1 MEPREMINSM
11 DKRFALFGYFFAMS
25 NRLQTV
31 GDRFYEEIKITC
43 KQFFLMICLRLF
55 ENGAPTINELSE
67 IMGCSHQNVK
77 SIAGKLEEKGYLE
90 ISPDSDDARKL
101 RIRLTNKAD
110 SLAKKYQKKELDF
123 IDMLFTGISDKQI
136 ETTFKTL
143 EKMEENISE

>member
-31 GDRFYEEIKITC
+31 GDRFYEEITC

-90 ISPDSDDARKL
+90 IRPDSDDARKL
-101 RIRLTNKAD
+101 RIRLTSKAD
-110 SLAKKYQKKELDF
+110 SLARKYQKKELDF

-143 EKMEENISE
+143 EKMEENINE

>member
-11 DKRFALFGYFFAMS
+11 DKRFALFGYFFAIS

-31 GDRFYEEIKITC
+31 GDRFYEEITC

-90 ISPDSDDARKL
+90 IRPDSDDARKL

-143 EKMEENISE
+143 EKMEENINE

>member
-31 GDRFYEEIKITC
+31 GDRFYEEITC

-90 ISPDSDDARKL
+90 IRPDSDDARKL
-101 RIRLTNKAD
+101 RISLTNKAD
-110 SLAKKYQKKELDF
+110 RLAKKYQKKELDF

-143 EKMEENISE
+143 EKMEENINE

>member
-25 NRLQTV
+25 NRFQTV
-31 GDRFYEEIKITC
+31 GDRFYEEITC

-90 ISPDSDDARKL
+90 IRPDSDDARKL

-110 SLAKKYQKKELDF
+110 SLAKKYQKKEVDF

-143 EKMEENISE
+143 EKMEENINE

>member
-31 GDRFYEEIKITC
+31 GDRFYEEITC

-90 ISPDSDDARKL
+90 IRPDSDDARKL
-101 RIRLTNKAD
+101 RICLTKKAD

-143 EKMEENISE
+143 EKMEENINE

>member
-25 NRLQTV
+25 NRLQAV
-31 GDRFYEEIKITC
+31 GDRFYEEITC

-90 ISPDSDDARKL
+90 IRPDSDDARKL

-110 SLAKKYQKKELDF
+110 RLAKKYQKKELDF

-143 EKMEENISE
+143 EKMEENINE

>member
-31 GDRFYEEIKITC
+31 GDRFYEEITC

-55 ENGAPTINELSE
+55 EKGAPTINELSE

-90 ISPDSDDARKL
+90 IRPDSDDARKL

-143 EKMEENISE
+143 EKMEENINE

>member
-31 GDRFYEEIKITC
+31 GDRFYEEITC

-67 IMGCSHQNVK
+67 IMGSSHQNVK

-90 ISPDSDDARKL
+90 IRPDSDDARKL

-110 SLAKKYQKKELDF
+110 RLAKKYQKKELDF

-136 ETTFKTL
+136 EITFKTL
-143 EKMEENISE
+143 EKMEENINE

>member
-31 GDRFYEEIKITC
+31 GDRFYEEITC

-55 ENGAPTINELSE
+55 ENEAPTINELSE

-77 SIAGKLEEKGYLE
+77 SIAVKLEEKGYLE
-90 ISPDSDDARKL
+90 IRPDSDDARKL

-143 EKMEENISE
+143 EKMEENINE

>member
-31 GDRFYEEIKITC
+31 GDRFYEEITC

-90 ISPDSDDARKL
+90 IRPDSDDARKL

-143 EKMEENISE
+143 EKMEANINE

>member
-31 GDRFYEEIKITC
+31 GDRFYEEITC

-90 ISPDSDDARKL
+90 IRPDSNDARKL

-123 IDMLFTGISDKQI
+123 IDMLFAGISDKQI

-143 EKMEENISE
+143 EKMEENINE

>member
-31 GDRFYEEIKITC
+31 GDRFYEEITC

-90 ISPDSDDARKL
+90 IRPDSDDARKL

-110 SLAKKYQKKELDF
+110 RLAQKYQKKELDF

-143 EKMEENISE
+143 EKMEENINE

>member
-31 GDRFYEEIKITC
+31 GDRFYEEITC

-90 ISPDSDDARKL
+90 IRSDSDDARKL
-101 RIRLTNKAD
+101 RIRLTSKAD
-110 SLAKKYQKKELDF
+110 SLTQKYQKKELDF

-143 EKMEENISE
+143 EKMEENINE

>member
-31 GDRFYEEIKITC
+31 GDRFYEEITC

-90 ISPDSDDARKL
+90 IRPDSDDARKL

-143 EKMEENISE
+143 EKMEKNINE

>member
-31 GDRFYEEIKITC
+31 GDRFYEEITC

-55 ENGAPTINELSE
+55 ENGAPTLTELSE

-90 ISPDSDDARKL
+90 IRPDSDDARKL
-101 RIRLTNKAD
+101 RIRLTNQAD

-136 ETTFKTL
+136 EATFKTL
-143 EKMEENISE
+143 EKMEENINE

>member
-31 GDRFYEEIKITC
+31 GDRFYEEITC

-90 ISPDSDDARKL
+90 IRPDSDDARKL
-101 RIRLTNKAD
+101 RIRLTSKAD
-110 SLAKKYQKKELDF
+110 SLAHKYQKKELDF

-143 EKMEENISE
+143 EKMEENINE

>member
-31 GDRFYEEIKITC
+31 GDRFYEEITC

-90 ISPDSDDARKL
+90 IRPDSDDARKL

-136 ETTFKTL
+136 EATFKTL
-143 EKMEENISE
+143 EKMEENINE

>member
-31 GDRFYEEIKITC
+31 GDRFYEEITC

-90 ISPDSDDARKL
+90 IRPDSDDARKM

-143 EKMEENISE
+143 EKMEENINE

>member
-31 GDRFYEEIKITC
+31 GDRFYEEITC

-77 SIAGKLEEKGYLE
+77 SIAGKLGEKGYLE
-90 ISPDSDDARKL
+90 IRPDSDDARKL

-143 EKMEENISE
+143 EKMEENINE

>member
-31 GDRFYEEIKITC
+31 GDRFYEEITC

-67 IMGCSHQNVK
+67 LMGCSHQNVK

-90 ISPDSDDARKL
+90 IRPDSNDARKL

-110 SLAKKYQKKELDF
+110 SLAKKYQKKEVDF

-136 ETTFKTL
+136 EITFKTL
-143 EKMEENISE
+143 EKMEENINE

>member
-31 GDRFYEEIKITC
+31 GDRFYEEITC

-77 SIAGKLEEKGYLE
+77 SIAVKLEEKGYLE
-90 ISPDSDDARKL
+90 IRPDSDDARKL

-143 EKMEENISE
+143 EKMEENINE

>member
-1 MEPREMINSM
+1 MINSM

-31 GDRFYEEIKITC
+31 GDRFYEEITC

-90 ISPDSDDARKL
+90 IRPDSDDARKL

-136 ETTFKTL
+136 EATFKTL
-143 EKMEENISE
+143 EKMEENINE

>member
-31 GDRFYEEIKITC
+31 GDRFYEEITC

-90 ISPDSDDARKL
+90 IRPDSDDARKL
-101 RIRLTNKAD
+101 RIRLTSKAD
-110 SLAKKYQKKELDF
+110 SLTQKYQKKELDF

-143 EKMEENISE
+143 EKMEENINE

>member
-31 GDRFYEEIKITC
+31 GDRFYEEITC

-90 ISPDSDDARKL
+90 IRPDSNDARKL

-110 SLAKKYQKKELDF
+110 SLAQKYQKKELDF

-143 EKMEENISE
+143 EKMEENINE

>member
-31 GDRFYEEIKITC
+31 GDRFYEEITC

-67 IMGCSHQNVK
+67 IMGCSHQYVK

-90 ISPDSDDARKL
+90 IRPDSDDARKL
-101 RIRLTNKAD
+101 RIRLTSKAD
-110 SLAKKYQKKELDF
+110 SLAQKYQKKELDF

>member
-31 GDRFYEEIKITC
+31 GDRFYEEITC

-90 ISPDSDDARKL
+90 IRPDRDDARKL

-110 SLAKKYQKKELDF
+110 RLAKKYQKKEVDF

-136 ETTFKTL
+136 EITFKTL
-143 EKMEENISE
+143 EKMEENINE

>member
-1 MEPREMINSM
+1 MEPRELINSM

-31 GDRFYEEIKITC
+31 GDRFYEEITC

-90 ISPDSDDARKL
+90 IRPDSDDARKL

-143 EKMEENISE
+143 EKMEENINE

>member
-31 GDRFYEEIKITC
+31 GDRFYEEITC

-77 SIAGKLEEKGYLE
+77 SIAGQLEEKGYLE
-90 ISPDSDDARKL
+90 IRPDSDDARKL

-143 EKMEENISE
+143 EKMEENIND

>member
-1 MEPREMINSM
+1 MGPREMINSM

-31 GDRFYEEIKITC
+31 GDRFYEEITC

-90 ISPDSDDARKL
+90 IRPDSDDARKL

-110 SLAKKYQKKELDF
+110 RLAKKYQKKELDF

-143 EKMEENISE
+143 EKMEENINE

>member
-31 GDRFYEEIKITC
+31 GDRFYEEITC

-90 ISPDSDDARKL
+90 IRPDSDDARKL

-110 SLAKKYQKKELDF
+110 SLTKKYQKKEVDF

-136 ETTFKTL
+136 EITFKTL
-143 EKMEENISE
+143 EKMEENINE

>member
-31 GDRFYEEIKITC
+31 GDRFYEEITC

-90 ISPDSDDARKL
+90 IRPDSDDARKL

-136 ETTFKTL
+136 EITFKTL
-143 EKMEENISE
+143 EKMEENINE

>member
-31 GDRFYEEIKITC
+31 GDRFYEEITC

-55 ENGAPTINELSE
+55 ENEAPTINELSE

-90 ISPDSDDARKL
+90 IRPDSDDARKL

-143 EKMEENISE
+143 EKMEENINE

>member
-31 GDRFYEEIKITC
+31 GDRFYEEITC

-90 ISPDSDDARKL
+90 IRPDSNDARKL
-101 RIRLTNKAD
+101 RIRLTSKAD
-110 SLAKKYQKKELDF
+110 SLAQKYQKKELDF

-143 EKMEENISE
+143 EKMEENINE

>member
-31 GDRFYEEIKITC
+31 GDRFYEEITC

-90 ISPDSDDARKL
+90 IRPDSDDARKL

-110 SLAKKYQKKELDF
+110 KLAKKYQKKELDF

-143 EKMEENISE
+143 EKMEENINE

>member
-31 GDRFYEEIKITC
+31 GDRFYEEITC
-43 KQFFLMICLRLF
+43 KQFFLMICLHLF
-55 ENGAPTINELSE
+55 EKGAPTINELSE

-90 ISPDSDDARKL
+90 IRPDSDDARKL

-143 EKMEENISE
+143 EKMEENINE

>member
-1 MEPREMINSM
+1 MEPRELINSM

-31 GDRFYEEIKITC
+31 GDRFYEEITC

-90 ISPDSDDARKL
+90 IRPDSDDARKL

-110 SLAKKYQKKELDF
+110 RLAKKYQKKELDF

-143 EKMEENISE
+143 EKMEENINE

>member
-31 GDRFYEEIKITC
+31 GDRFYEEITC

-55 ENGAPTINELSE
+55 ENEAPTINELSE

-90 ISPDSDDARKL
+90 IRPDSNDARKL

-110 SLAKKYQKKELDF
+110 SLAKKYQKKEVDF

-136 ETTFKTL
+136 EITFKTL
-143 EKMEENISE
+143 EKMEENINE

>member
-31 GDRFYEEIKITC
+31 GDRFYEEITC

-90 ISPDSDDARKL
+90 IRPDSDDARKL

-110 SLAKKYQKKELDF
+110 SLAKKYQKKEVDF
-123 IDMLFTGISDKQI
+123 IDMLFAGISDKQI
-136 ETTFKTL
+136 EITFKTL
-143 EKMEENISE
+143 EKMEENINE

>member
-31 GDRFYEEIKITC
+31 GDRFYEEITC

-90 ISPDSDDARKL
+90 IRPDSDDARKL
-101 RIRLTNKAD
+101 RIRLTSKAD

-143 EKMEENISE
+143 EKMEENINE